1 MCLKP
6 NKAALF
12 ESSFLWGDQ
21 FDAPRQY
28 QTLPYYDRN
37 NEKKWFDVQFGWG
50 NINVEY
56 LSHDYLHGNSF
67 NIRQKVI
74 DNNGFIFFIFKTFS
88 KGQRGNKVEVTVGR
102 KYAHLVNS
110 ESEILKKILC

>member
-1 MCLKP
+1 MMTRTFRKVFTFTFKPNQLSWEWGIEGICLKP
-6 NKAALF
+6 NKAELF

-21 FDAPRQY
+21 FDAIRWY

-37 NEKKWFDVQFGWG
+37 NEKKGFDVQLGWG

-67 NIRQKVI
+67 NIR
-74 DNNGFIFFIFKTFS
+74 
-88 KGQRGNKVEVTVGR
+88 
-102 KYAHLVNS
+102 
-110 ESEILKKILC
+110 